1 MKKKLQNLYI
11 AGTTLAS
18 TLALNNPVYASS
30 GEIEGRVNSAI
41 APVQALLTG
50 ILVTIAIVVG
60 LFIIIKGMPSAD
72 DPQEKNQ
79 VYKAVG
85 RLLGLVALG
94 AAIVWIVPWVY
105 GLFQ

>member
-18 TLALNNPVYASS
+18 ALDLDNPVYASDV
-30 GEIEGRVNSAI
+30 EGRVI
-41 APVQALLTG
+41 RGLAPVQSLLTG
-50 ILVTIAIVVG
+50 ILVTVGIVVG
-60 LFIIIKGMPSAD
+60 LFIIIKRMPSAD
-72 DPQEKNQ
+72 DPQEKNE
-79 VYKAVG
+79 VYKSVG
-85 RLLGLVALG
+85 RVLGLVALG

>member
-18 TLALNNPVYASS
+18 ALALDNPVYASDV
-30 GEIEGRVNSAI
+30 EGRVI
-41 APVQALLTG
+41 RGLAPVQSLLTG
-50 ILVTIAIVVG
+50 ILVTVGIVVG
-60 LFIIIKGMPSAD
+60 LFIIIKRMPSAD
-72 DPQEKNQ
+72 DPQEKNE
-79 VYKAVG
+79 VYKSVG
-85 RLLGLVALG
+85 RVLGLVALG

>member
-30 GEIEGRVNSAI
+30 DIQGRVNSAL
-41 APVQALLTG
+41 APIQALLTG
-50 ILVTIAIVVG
+50 ILVTVGIVVG
-60 LFIIIKGMPSAD
+60 LFIIIKRMPSAD
-72 DPQEKNQ
+72 DPQEKNE
-79 VYKAVG
+79 VYKSVG
-85 RLLGLVALG
+85 RVLGLVALG

>member
-30 GEIEGRVNSAI
+30 DIQGLVIRGL

-50 ILVTIAIVVG
+50 ILVTVGIVVG
-60 LFIIIKGMPSAD
+60 LFIIIKRMPSAD
-72 DPQEKNQ
+72 DPQEKNE
-79 VYKAVG
+79 VYKSVG
-85 RLLGLVALG
+85 RVLGLVALG